1 MEDRASFETAVEPL
15 LRPLHAHCYRFVG
28 GLGQADD
35 LVQES
40 LLRAWRNR
48 AEIRDPQALPA
59 WLFRIAT
66 NACLDELRR
75 TRPRLSPWTDDAEP
89 GREWVEPYPDVLVD
103 GLADPA
109 GGYSIRESV
118 NLAFVSALQLLSPRQ
133 RASLILRDVLD
144 WRAAEVAALLE
155 VSTSSVESALARAR
169 AVIQESPVAEPL
181 AEELDDDAQAF
192 LERYIAAWEAA
203 DVDAIADLLRD
214 DVRYG
219 MPPLPLSSA
228 AARRCAGRW
237 PAPPSPA
244 APAIAWWPRARA
256 AGSRWP
262 AMPRPTTAGR
272 RRRSSC
278 SSSTGGSRSTS
289 SRTWTRASSCGPV
302 CRKRLRY
309 RPRTR
314 ARSSAG

>member
-35 LVQES
+35 LVQET
-40 LLRAWRNR
+40 LLRAWQNR
-48 AEIRDPQALPA
+48 GEIRDPQALQA

-75 TRPRLSPWTDDAEP
+75 TRPRLSPWADEAES
-89 GREWVEPYPDVLVD
+89 GREWVEPYPDALVD

-109 GGYSIRESV
+109 GRYSIRESV

-155 VSTSSVESALARAR
+155 VSTTAVESALARAR
-169 AVIQESPVAEPL
+169 AVIEESPVAQPV

-219 MPPLPLSSA
+219 MPPLPLCVRGREA
-228 AARRCAGRW
+228 VRGALAGTAFADGARYRMVA
-237 PAPPSPA
+237 
-244 APAIAWWPRARA
+244 
-256 AGSRWP
+256 
-262 AMPRPTTAGR
+262 
-272 RRRSSC
+272 
-278 SSSTGGSRSTS
+278 
-289 SRTWTRASSCGPV
+289 TRAGGRIALAGYAATDDGWQAQALQLLELDRGLAVDVLAYLGPSLVVRAGLPETLALPSSHAGP
-302 CRKRLRY
+302 
-309 RPRTR
+309 
-314 ARSSAG
+314 

>member
-1 MEDRASFETAVEPL
+1 MEDRTSFETAVEPL

-40 LLRAWRNR
+40 LLRAWRKR
-48 AEIRDPQALPA
+48 DEIRDPQALPA

-75 TRPRLSPWTDDAEP
+75 ARPRLSPWTDDAEP

-103 GLADPA
+103 GMADPA
-109 GGYSIRESV
+109 GRYSLRESV

-155 VSTSSVESALARAR
+155 VSTAAVESALARAR
-169 AVIQESPVAEPL
+169 AVIDESPPAAPVP
-181 AEELDDDAQAF
+181 EELDDEAQAF
-192 LERYIAAWEAA
+192 LDRYLAAWEAA
-203 DVDAIADLLRD
+203 DVDAIAVLLRD

-219 MPPLPLSSA
+219 MPPLGISMRGREAVRAGLA
-228 AARRCAGRW
+228 ATAFAGEARYRMLLTRAGGRIAVAGYADTGDGW
-237 PAPPSPA
+237 EAQALQVLELDGGRVADIVAYLDPGLVVRAGLPARLAPA
-244 APAIAWWPRARA
+244 AEPA
-256 AGSRWP
+256 
-262 AMPRPTTAGR
+262 
-272 RRRSSC
+272 
-278 SSSTGGSRSTS
+278 
-289 SRTWTRASSCGPV
+289 
-302 CRKRLRY
+302 
-309 RPRTR
+309 
-314 ARSSAG
+314 

>member
-1 MEDRASFETAVEPL
+1 MEDRTSFETAVEPL

-35 LVQES
+35 LVQET

-48 AEIRDPQALPA
+48 TEIRDPQAMQA

-75 TRPRLSPWTDDAEP
+75 ARPRLSPWTDDAEP
-89 GREWVEPYPDVLVD
+89 GRDWVEPYPDVLVD

-109 GGYSIRESV
+109 GRYSIRESV

-155 VSTSSVESALARAR
+155 VSTASVESALARAR
-169 AVIQESPVAEPL
+169 AVIEETPAAEPVP
-181 AEELDDDAQAF
+181 EELDEDAQAF

-219 MPPLPLSSA
+219 MPPLPLCVRGRDAVRGALAGTAFVHGARYRMVPTRAGGRIALAGYA
-228 AARRCAGRW
+228 ATGDRW
-237 PAPPSPA
+237 QAQVLQLVELDGALVADVVAYLDPGLV
-244 APAIAWWPRARA
+244 ARA
-256 AGSRWP
+256 GLPETVALPSAHAGP
-262 AMPRPTTAGR
+262 
-272 RRRSSC
+272 
-278 SSSTGGSRSTS
+278 
-289 SRTWTRASSCGPV
+289 
-302 CRKRLRY
+302 
-309 RPRTR
+309 
-314 ARSSAG
+314 